1 MAINN
6 TITLI
11 GNMGSEVRIVHL
23 EGKKSFASISLA
35 TTDSYKDQ
43 EGNWQDKEIIWHDVI
58 AFNPNV
64 IKQLESFKTGTRLEI
79 IGSLSYREFQVNDEG
94 KVITK
99 REASII
105 ANKVEQKPL
114 VRKRSQNNSNSFGKG
129 DFFRA
134 LLFKYSCVISMFSGL
149 VFRII

>member
-1 MAINN
+1 
-6 TITLI
+6 
-11 GNMGSEVRIVHL
+11 MGSEVRIVHP
-23 EGKKSFASISLA
+23 EGKKPFASISLA

-43 EGNWQDKEIIWHDVI
+43 EGNWQDKETIWHDVI

-64 IKQLESFKTGTRLEI
+64 IKQLEFFKKGTRLEI

-114 VRKRSQNNSNSFGKG
+114 VKRGKKT
-129 DFFRA
+129 
-134 LLFKYSCVISMFSGL
+134 L
-149 VFRII
+149 